1 MREIQGHLAE
11 IYGTEVSPE
20 LISTITDAVLED
32 AKAWQSRPLES
43 VYAIVYLDAMAVKLR
58 DGQAVRNFVRFLAIG
73 VNLDGERDVLG
84 IWFVDRDGAGRRP
97 CARPSDPPPHRRLR
111 TPRPHRPQRRAR
123 RSARA
128 VRLG

>member
-58 DGQAVRNFVRFLAIG
+58 DGQAVRNFARFLAIG
-73 VNLDGERDVLG
+73 VNLDDERDVLG
-84 IWFVDRDGAGRRP
+84 IWFVDRDGAAAAPAAGAERP
-97 CARPSDPPPHRRLR
+97 APHRRLR
-111 TPRPHRPQRRAR
+111 P
-123 RSARA
+123 
-128 VRLG
+128 